1 MLYDFFFYYNKII
14 YINNGKR
21 SRVIIQLSSRQYV
34 LTDIMK
40 KRKRDQAAIES
51 KIKNKIALKGKR
63 KKNQD
68 ALKAPEKFIKQY
80 QAQQKSYAHYK
91 LKVFI
96 MRFRIEKIHNSESK
110 DLKDQSMVQ
119 ENCC

>member
-1 MLYDFFFYYNKII
+1 M
-14 YINNGKR
+14 
-21 SRVIIQLSSRQYV
+21 QLCSRQYV

-40 KRKRDQAAIES
+40 KRKRDQATIES

-63 KKNQD
+63 KKNAD

-96 MRFRIEKIHNSESK
+96 VRFRIEKIHSSDSK
-110 DLKDQSMVQ
+110 DQRDLSMVQ
-119 ENCC
+119 ENCCLLLD

>member
-1 MLYDFFFYYNKII
+1 MPLC
-14 YINNGKR
+14 
-21 SRVIIQLSSRQYV
+21 SRQYV

-40 KRKRDQAAIES
+40 KRKKDKAAIES

-80 QAQQKSYAHYK
+80 QGQQKSYAHYK
-91 LKVFI
+91 LKVNLL
-96 MRFRIEKIHNSESK
+96 RFRIEKMHSSDSK
-110 DLKDQSMVQ
+110 GQMGPLMAQ
-119 ENCC
+119 ENCYWSSGSEVSLISPGSNL